1 MGVKS
6 FPSPGGAKDNT
17 LINVCANREKIAI
30 GKKGAPERGPS
41 LNIVYNAPG
50 ERRISIPA
58 KASASRR
65 REVQAA
71 IKRARVWQNR
81 MSPGLWK
88 GAMGALI
95 DQAQSALPEE

>member
-6 FPSPGGAKDNT
+6 FPSPGGAKDST
-17 LINVCANREKIAI
+17 LINVCASREKIAI

-50 ERRISIPA
+50 ERRMDIP
-58 KASASRR
+58 KASATRR

-88 GAMGALI
+88 DAMGALI